1 MEYEQHERIAEI
13 TLDDGKVN
21 AMGPAFFDDLNAL
34 LDRAEREKPGALVL
48 AGREGFYSAGLNI
61 KLLPTLTPEELT
73 RTLQS
78 FGNTLLRVWSFPI
91 PTVAAVTGHAVAGG
105 LFLAFACDRRIMAR
119 GAFRLHANEHLIG
132 LPLPSWA
139 QAITESLV
147 GSGAIFTELMLHARP
162 LTPDEA
168 LDRRMVDEV
177 VGRRHGDQP
186 GARGGRAAGGALAAG
201 LCDHQGAAPSA
212 RARLGQAARAARD
225 GRPARG
231 PLTRHAET
239 GSWGMCYRPPTP
251 CRSGSTPGGSFAGS
265 VCSSR
270 RCWAAARRRAAG
282 IGRP

>member
-177 VGRRHGDQP
+177 VDAGMVISR
-186 GARGGRAAGGALAAG
+186 AREVAEPLAA
-201 LCDHQGAAPSA
+201 LSQRAYAITK
-212 RARLGQAARAARD
+212 ARLRQRGLAWAKPLVPQEMVGLPVAR
-225 GRPARG
+225 
-231 PLTRHAET
+231 
-239 GSWGMCYRPPTP
+239 
-251 CRSGSTPGGSFAGS
+251 
-265 VCSSR
+265 
-270 RCWAAARRRAAG
+270 
-282 IGRP
+282 